1 MLRTQMPHR
10 LAGSDKPQAA
20 ARPGKPRTNDNARA
34 IGQTEP
40 FMFTRL
46 FFVTG
51 VLLGGLA
58 LASMLST

>member
-1 MLRTQMPHR
+1 MLRTHVPHR
-10 LAGSDKPQAA
+10 IVGTGTALPVEPE
-20 ARPGKPRTNDNARA
+20 ARSPRLVK
-34 IGQTEP
+34 GQTEP

-58 LASMLST
+58 LASLLSS

>member
-1 MLRTQMPHR
+1 MPDRFVSARTVEPTR
-10 LAGSDKPQAA
+10 RDAA
-20 ARPGKPRTNDNARA
+20 NDGKLVK
-34 IGQTEP
+34 GQTEP

-58 LASMLST
+58 LATMLSS

>member
-1 MLRTQMPHR
+1 MLRTQMPDR
-10 LAGSDKPQAA
+10 FVS
-20 ARPGKPRTNDNARA
+20 ARTVEPTRREPANDGRPVK
-34 IGQTEP
+34 GQTEP

-58 LASMLST
+58 LATMLSS

>member
-1 MLRTQMPHR
+1 MLRTQMPDRFVSAHT
-10 LAGSDKPQAA
+10 AEP
-20 ARPGKPRTNDNARA
+20 PRRESANDGNLVK
-34 IGQTEP
+34 GQTEP

-58 LASMLST
+58 LATMLSS

>member
-1 MLRTQMPHR
+1 MLRTQMPDR
-10 LAGSDKPQAA
+10 FVSARTAEPTRRDAA
-20 ARPGKPRTNDNARA
+20 NDSKLVK
-34 IGQTEP
+34 GQTEP

-58 LASMLST
+58 LATMLSS

>member
-1 MLRTQMPHR
+1 MLRTHLPHR
-10 LAGSDKPQAA
+10 MAGADMPETTTRT
-20 ARPGKPRTNDNARA
+20 ARPANDRA
-34 IGQTEP
+34 PIAQTEP

>member
-1 MLRTQMPHR
+1 MLRTNVPHR
-10 LAGSDKPQAA
+10 IVRNDAA
-20 ARPGKPRTNDNARA
+20 AHFEPEARGPRLVK
-34 IGQTEP
+34 GQTEP

-58 LASMLST
+58 LASLLSS

>member
-1 MLRTQMPHR
+1 MPDRFVTARTVEPTR
-10 LAGSDKPQAA
+10 RESAND
-20 ARPGKPRTNDNARA
+20 RTPVK
-34 IGQTEP
+34 GQTEP

-58 LASMLST
+58 LATMLSS

>member
-1 MLRTQMPHR
+1 MLRTQMPDR
-10 LAGSDKPQAA
+10 FVSSRTAEPTRRDAA
-20 ARPGKPRTNDNARA
+20 NGGKLVK
-34 IGQTEP
+34 GQTEP

-58 LASMLST
+58 LATMLSS

>member
-1 MLRTQMPHR
+1 MLRTQMPDR
-10 LAGSDKPQAA
+10 FVS
-20 ARPGKPRTNDNARA
+20 ARTVETTRHEPANDGRPVK
-34 IGQTEP
+34 GQTEP

-58 LASMLST
+58 LATMLSS

>member
-1 MLRTQMPHR
+1 MLRTHLPHR
-10 LAGSDKPQAA
+10 MAGADMPETTTRPARKPANGHA
-20 ARPGKPRTNDNARA
+20 PIA
-34 IGQTEP
+34 QTEP

>member
-1 MLRTQMPHR
+1 MLRTHIPDR
-10 LAGSDKPQAA
+10 FVRSEVPEAGQPAKDQ
-20 ARPGKPRTNDNARA
+20 RPVR
-34 IGQTEP
+34 GQTDP

-58 LASMLST
+58 LAGMLST